1 MSAALLSP
9 AEALVG
15 AFASVTRNQ
24 GHFAGSGDPTMSVDT
39 SNATAGV
46 DSARARVAGAIKQ
59 AAASSGTS
67 FQYLLTTAKME
78 SDFNPTAGASTSSA
92 HGLFQF
98 IDQIWLATFK
108 GAGTQLRYG
117 KYANAITKSRS
128 GNYSVSDPKA
138 TTAILKL
145 RA

>member
-9 AEALVG
+9 AEVLVG
-15 AFASVTRNQ
+15 AFASVSRNQ

-78 SDFNPTAGASTSSA
+78 SDFNPTAGARPLRPMVCFSSSTRPGSPPSRK
-92 HGLFQF
+92 
-98 IDQIWLATFK
+98 LAP
-108 GAGTQLRYG
+108 
-117 KYANAITKSRS
+117 RS
-128 GNYSVSDPKA
+128 V
-138 TTAILKL
+138 TA
-145 RA
+145 AMPT